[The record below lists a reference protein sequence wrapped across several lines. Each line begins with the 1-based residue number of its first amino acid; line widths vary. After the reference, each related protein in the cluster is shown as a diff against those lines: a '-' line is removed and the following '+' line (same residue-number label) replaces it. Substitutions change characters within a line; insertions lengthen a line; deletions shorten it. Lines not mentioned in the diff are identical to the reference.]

1 MKTFRFAVRT
11 LMAVVA
17 VAAILLWAF
26 KMRQHSL
33 YYEAKAAQYASKEQY
48 HITVG
53 DGAAGIMTDGR
64 IWSKEELVAFF
75 RALRI
80 KYERAA
86 RFPWLAVEPDP
97 AEPHPLAGFDI
108 RAMGGR

>member
-1 MKTFRFAVRT
+1 MKTFRFAVKT

-17 VAAILLWAF
+17 VAAIVLWAF

-33 YYEAKAAQYASKEQY
+33 YYEAKAAEYASMEQY
-48 HITVG
+48 HIRVG

-64 IWSKEELVAFF
+64 IWSKEDLIAFF

-108 RAMGGR
+108 RAMEGR

>member
-17 VAAILLWAF
+17 VAATLFWAF
-26 KMRQHSL
+26 KMRQQSL

-53 DGAAGIMTDGR
+53 DSAAGIMTDGR

-86 RFPWLAVEPDP
+86 RFPWLAVEPDL